1 MNRIKIQ
8 KSLPIIIIIC
18 FIFVLIAGFG
28 FLWPKYQELSFNQL
42 NIQDKKEEFQ
52 YKEKYFSDLNQI
64 KTELGNY
71 QVELSKINSAL
82 PDDSSLPSLF
92 SFLQKATS
100 QSGLILKGLS
110 PFSTSLSEEISGL
123 RKTHFSLSV
132 AGSYTAFKNFLSI
145 LENSAR
151 IIEVENIS
159 FSSPKEGDLFSF
171 NLRIK
176 VFSY

>member
-64 KTELGNY
+64 KTELGHY
-71 QVELSKINSAL
+71 QVELSKINSA
-82 PDDSSLPSLF
+82 
-92 SFLQKATS
+92 
-100 QSGLILKGLS
+100 
-110 PFSTSLSEEISGL
+110 
-123 RKTHFSLSV
+123 
-132 AGSYTAFKNFLSI
+132 
-145 LENSAR
+145 
-151 IIEVENIS
+151 
-159 FSSPKEGDLFSF
+159 
-171 NLRIK
+171 
-176 VFSY
+176 